1 MAANDNAES
10 YSSGIRSMAHLDM
23 NFLDL
28 YSKYST
34 ESSTVLL
41 LDQSDDVALIQ
52 VSLDSIDTAM
62 ATEIKSQVR
71 NHKREIT

>member
-41 LDQSDDVALIQ
+41 LDQRDDVPLIH
-52 VSLDSIDTAM
+52 VFLDSIDTAM
-62 ATEIKSQVR
+62 ATQINSEVR
-71 NHKREIT
+71 NHNREIS